1 MVILSF
7 SGGWM
12 PYVTLWFV
20 EKDGV
25 PRPQPLLLY
34 CWVMSLV
41 CQVSEV
47 LLAPVKAVH
56 KPV

>member
-1 MVILSF
+1 MILSF

-25 PRPQPLLLY
+25 PRLQPLLLY